1 MIFKLFLCS
10 VLRLPAERAQGG
22 ADLLPAVAHALQSG
36 HRAAAA
42 LLLAE
47 LAGKAALDQAVQR
60 VLRRG
65 GGVLRLLRGQLA
77 ADAAAQQLLPD
88 ARRGKALAGQ
98 LFREPAGVVR
108 VVDEAELLHAAG
120 SLAGGLAPHGARKLV
135 LQLAL

>member
-1 MIFKLFLCS
+1 MSGAALPHRFFCPFLFYHKREGARNSPRMIFKLFLCS

-22 ADLLPAVAHALQSG
+22 ADLLPAVAHALQGG

-65 GGVLRLLRGQLA
+65 GESGTTGAFLL
-77 ADAAAQQLLPD
+77 
-88 ARRGKALAGQ
+88 
-98 LFREPAGVVR
+98 
-108 VVDEAELLHAAG
+108 
-120 SLAGGLAPHGARKLV
+120 
-135 LQLAL
+135 